1 MAAMREHGATGHAV
15 KSGMSSRTRRA
26 SLLAVALVA
35 LNPVI
40 ARAGAADLLPVQTF
54 QVARALEAPVANSAF
69 APGPG
74 ALPAPAFAG
83 VLKLKPMRMQTLPV
97 LTQPLIEGRDA
108 RIFPGVQ
115 LEFFTAGDVLVPV
128 QRGEMVRETQ
138 AGSTPSYWRV
148 IPQFGKVWRETS
160 DGAWSRAA
168 FPIML
173 VNDTENHAH
182 QGLATFLYREGQV
195 TGLQIQ
201 FVQQTGPYLIKQ
213 YFVAWGFAPAE
224 FAAADAATLATRR
237 TQALG
242 ELAARLP
249 AQPWNELAK
258 TVPPGTLDG
267 FGGPLLPKW
276 QVAVALV
283 RDGTIY
289 YQDPVTPYGPYPY
302 PLEMRFGVRSET
314 KSVFAPLALLRLA
327 QVYGPWVLTLKV
339 GDYVQGLDPK
349 WHRIR
354 FIDAANMA
362 TGFGGTGSTK
372 THPNDIFDGY
382 LGGNYD
388 AWYTAPSHADKIR
401 QIAAT
406 LRPYPW
412 EPGTVMRYRDQDY
425 YLLGAAI
432 DGFLKSV
439 RGPEASLWE
448 FVKTEVFAPIGIYQ
462 APAVKTREAGGRD
475 GLVWANAGY
484 YPTLD
489 DLAKIALL
497 YQARG
502 AYGGAQILN
511 RELTEDLLAG
521 RDAIVKN
528 GDASLGRVSGPLSGS
543 SEDGLYKMGFHFL
556 RYVTAGGAVDYL
568 PSMHGSGDN
577 ELILFPNRVIS
588 IVMAKAS
595 VEVLGA
601 EKTRSDEGPV
611 TMRAVERL
619 APF

>member
-1 MAAMREHGATGHAV
+1 MWLRTLCAV
-15 KSGMSSRTRRA
+15 
-26 SLLAVALVA
+26 SLSVAL
-35 LNPVI
+35 PVLSPAV
-40 ARAGAADLLPVQTF
+40 ARAGAAELLPVQTF
-54 QVARALEAPVANSAF
+54 QSARALAAPVANAAF
-69 APGPG
+69 YPGEG

-83 VLKLKPMRMQTLPV
+83 VLTLHPARMQTQPV
-97 LTQPLIEGRDA
+97 LTQPLIQGRDA

-115 LEFFTAGDVLVPV
+115 LEFFSMGDVLVPV
-128 QRGEMVRETQ
+128 QRGEMVREAG
-138 AGSTPSYWRV
+138 AGSAPSYWRV
-148 IPQFGKVWRETS
+148 IPQFGKVWREKG
-160 DGAWSRAA
+160 DGDWSRAA

-182 QGLATFLYREGQV
+182 QGLATFLYRPGQV

-201 FVQQTGPYLIKQ
+201 FVQQTGPYMIKQ

-224 FAAADAATLATRR
+224 FAAGNSSLLEARR
-237 TQALG
+237 TQALA
-242 ELAARLP
+242 ELAERLP
-249 AQPWNELAK
+249 AKPWSELVK

-267 FGGPLLPKW
+267 FGGPLYPKW

-302 PLEMRFGVRSET
+302 PLEMRFGVRSQT
-314 KSVFAPLALLRLA
+314 KSVFAPLSLLRLA
-327 QVYGPWVLTLKV
+327 QVYGPWVLTLKI
-339 GDYVQGLDPK
+339 GDYVPGLDPK
-349 WHRIR
+349 FHRVR
-354 FIDAANMA
+354 FLDAANMA

-382 LGGNYD
+382 LGGDYD

-401 QIAAT
+401 LIGAT
-406 LRPYPW
+406 LHPYPW

-448 FVKTEVFAPIGIYQ
+448 FVKTEVLAPIGIHQ

-497 YQARG
+497 YLARG
-502 AYGGAQILN
+502 AHGGVQILN
-511 RELTEDLLAG
+511 RELTMDLLAG

-528 GDASLGRVSGPLSGS
+528 GDASLGALSGPLTGS
-543 SEDGLYKMGFHFL
+543 TEDGLYKMGFHFL
-556 RYVTAGGAVDYL
+556 RYVNAGGSVLYL

-577 ELILFPNRVIS
+577 ELILYPNGLIS
-588 IVMAKAS
+588 MVMAKAS
-595 VEVLGA
+595 MEVLGN

-611 TMRAVERL
+611 TIRAVERL